1 MYSCTGVVI
10 LSKATVRNLLAA
22 ILTALF
28 SITLADAVFHISS
41 IINPGVSNIYNALGT
56 QIAPN
61 MVTVVIFDFRAYDT
75 LGESIMSQGSMILK
89 LISLPISIILIC
101 LGIMTILGGHI
112 TPGGGFQGGAMI
124 ASGIILSILVYGLGN
139 SPLELSHT
147 YIEVLESVGAL
158 GFVIFGL
165 IGLFVGGF
173 YLYNVGTDVL
183 NIVPAAIQ
191 NVFHYP
197 DVTNAGIIP
206 YLNIFV
212 GLKVFVGLSSIVI
225 AFAGFKKIVEESE

>member
-1 MYSCTGVVI
+1 
-10 LSKATVRNLLAA
+10 
-22 ILTALF
+22 
-28 SITLADAVFHISS
+28 
-41 IINPGVSNIYNALGT
+41 
-56 QIAPN
+56 
-61 MVTVVIFDFRAYDT
+61 
-75 LGESIMSQGSMILK
+75 MSTILK

-101 LGIMTILGGHI
+101 LGVMTILGGHI

-147 YIEVLESVGAL
+147 VIETLESVGAL
-158 GFVIFGL
+158 GFIIFGL

-173 YLYNVGTDVL
+173 FLYNVGTDLL
-183 NIVPAAIQ
+183 NIVPQ
-191 NVFHYP
+191 NIHTLFHYP

-225 AFAGFKKIVEESE
+225 AFAGFKKLTEEAD

>member
-1 MYSCTGVVI
+1 
-10 LSKATVRNLLAA
+10 
-22 ILTALF
+22 
-28 SITLADAVFHISS
+28 
-41 IINPGVSNIYNALGT
+41 
-56 QIAPN
+56 
-61 MVTVVIFDFRAYDT
+61 
-75 LGESIMSQGSMILK
+75 MSQGSMILK

-212 GLKVFVGLSSIVI
+212 GLKVFVGLSAIVI

>member
-1 MYSCTGVVI
+1 
-10 LSKATVRNLLAA
+10 
-22 ILTALF
+22 
-28 SITLADAVFHISS
+28 
-41 IINPGVSNIYNALGT
+41 
-56 QIAPN
+56 
-61 MVTVVIFDFRAYDT
+61 
-75 LGESIMSQGSMILK
+75 MSQGSMILK
-89 LISLPISIILIC
+89 IISLPLSILLIC
-101 LGIMTILGGHI
+101 LGVMTILGGHI

-124 ASGIILSILVYGLGN
+124 ASGIILSVLVYGLGN

-165 IGLFVGGF
+165 IGLFIGGF
-173 YLYNVGTDVL
+173 YLYNVGTDIL
-183 NIVPAAIQ
+183 NVVPAAIQ

>member
-1 MYSCTGVVI
+1 
-10 LSKATVRNLLAA
+10 
-22 ILTALF
+22 
-28 SITLADAVFHISS
+28 
-41 IINPGVSNIYNALGT
+41 
-56 QIAPN
+56 
-61 MVTVVIFDFRAYDT
+61 
-75 LGESIMSQGSMILK
+75 MSQGSMILK

-101 LGIMTILGGHI
+101 LGIMTIHGGHI

>member
-1 MYSCTGVVI
+1 
-10 LSKATVRNLLAA
+10 
-22 ILTALF
+22 
-28 SITLADAVFHISS
+28 
-41 IINPGVSNIYNALGT
+41 
-56 QIAPN
+56 
-61 MVTVVIFDFRAYDT
+61 
-75 LGESIMSQGSMILK
+75 MSQGSMILK

-124 ASGIILSILVYGLGN
+124 ASGIILSVLVYGLGN

-212 GLKVFVGLSSIVI
+212 GLKVFVGLTAIVI

>member
-1 MYSCTGVVI
+1 
-10 LSKATVRNLLAA
+10 
-22 ILTALF
+22 
-28 SITLADAVFHISS
+28 
-41 IINPGVSNIYNALGT
+41 
-56 QIAPN
+56 
-61 MVTVVIFDFRAYDT
+61 
-75 LGESIMSQGSMILK
+75 MSQGSMILK
-89 LISLPISIILIC
+89 LISLPVSIILIC

-124 ASGIILSILVYGLGN
+124 ASGIILSVLVYGIGN
-139 SPLELSHT
+139 SPLELSHL

-173 YLYNVGTDVL
+173 YLYNVGTDLL
-183 NIVPAAIQ
+183 NVVPQAIQ
-191 NVFHYP
+191 TVFHYP

-212 GLKVFVGLSSIVI
+212 GLKVFAGLSAIAL
-225 AFAGFKKIVEESE
+225 AFAGFKKYVEEGE

>member
-1 MYSCTGVVI
+1 
-10 LSKATVRNLLAA
+10 
-22 ILTALF
+22 
-28 SITLADAVFHISS
+28 
-41 IINPGVSNIYNALGT
+41 
-56 QIAPN
+56 
-61 MVTVVIFDFRAYDT
+61 
-75 LGESIMSQGSMILK
+75 MSQGSVILK
-89 LISLPISIILIC
+89 IISLPISIILIA

-124 ASGIILSILVYGLGN
+124 ASGIILSILVYGVGN

-147 YIEVLESVGAL
+147 YIEVFESIGAL
-158 GFVIFGL
+158 GFIVMGL

-173 YLYNVGTDVL
+173 YLYNVGADLL
-183 NIVPAAIQ
+183 NVVPSAIQ
-191 NVFHYP
+191 TVFHYP

-225 AFAGFKKIVEESE
+225 AVAGFKKLVEESE

>member
-1 MYSCTGVVI
+1 
-10 LSKATVRNLLAA
+10 
-22 ILTALF
+22 
-28 SITLADAVFHISS
+28 
-41 IINPGVSNIYNALGT
+41 
-56 QIAPN
+56 
-61 MVTVVIFDFRAYDT
+61 
-75 LGESIMSQGSMILK
+75 MSQGSMILK

-101 LGIMTILGGHI
+101 LGIMTSLGGHI

-124 ASGIILSILVYGLGN
+124 ASGIILSVLVYGLGN

-173 YLYNVGTDVL
+173 YLYNVGTDIL
-183 NIVPAAIQ
+183 NVVPAAIQ
-191 NVFHYP
+191 NAFHYP

-212 GLKVFVGLSSIVI
+212 GLKVFVGLSAIVI

>member
-1 MYSCTGVVI
+1 
-10 LSKATVRNLLAA
+10 
-22 ILTALF
+22 
-28 SITLADAVFHISS
+28 
-41 IINPGVSNIYNALGT
+41 
-56 QIAPN
+56 
-61 MVTVVIFDFRAYDT
+61 
-75 LGESIMSQGSMILK
+75 MSQGSMILK

-173 YLYNVGTDVL
+173 YLYNVGTDVF

-212 GLKVFVGLSSIVI
+212 GLKVFVGLTAIVI

>member
-1 MYSCTGVVI
+1 
-10 LSKATVRNLLAA
+10 
-22 ILTALF
+22 
-28 SITLADAVFHISS
+28 
-41 IINPGVSNIYNALGT
+41 
-56 QIAPN
+56 
-61 MVTVVIFDFRAYDT
+61 
-75 LGESIMSQGSMILK
+75 MSQGSMILK

-173 YLYNVGTDVL
+173 FLYNVGTDLL
-183 NIVPAAIQ
+183 NVVPTAIQ
-191 NVFHYP
+191 TVFHYP

-212 GLKVFVGLSSIVI
+212 GLKVFVGLSAIVI

>member
-1 MYSCTGVVI
+1 
-10 LSKATVRNLLAA
+10 
-22 ILTALF
+22 
-28 SITLADAVFHISS
+28 
-41 IINPGVSNIYNALGT
+41 
-56 QIAPN
+56 
-61 MVTVVIFDFRAYDT
+61 
-75 LGESIMSQGSMILK
+75 MSQSSMILK
-89 LISLPISIILIC
+89 IISLPISIILIC

-124 ASGIILSILVYGLGN
+124 AAGIILSILVYGLDN

-173 YLYNVGTDVL
+173 FLYNVGTDFL
-183 NIVPAAIQ
+183 NIVPASIQ

-225 AFAGFKKIVEESE
+225 AFAGFKKLVEEVDE